1 MHLFPGSPW
10 MSTALK
16 QEDKT
21 RRRNTW
27 DSRNRIQLKSGS
39 KEGFWGG
46 DGDRGW
52 LWSWLRE
59 QPGQTLASWNVPVK
73 YLQEETE
80 RTQELLKHTTRKS
93 MFLRE
98 YLGVK
103 WHTNEANWEQKKD
116 NYELKGKGTKK
127 GKIFIMQLLI
137 ALYSHNNTTTE
148 YLSDQKYDVTILV
161 RWEGSKVYIYD
172 GIKEPNSH

>member
-1 MHLFPGSPW
+1 MASDVWTTILETRRWKRNISKILKKIFPYYNSILRQLLWVEQTFRHEKCQTLCLMHLFPGSSW

-21 RRRNTW
+21 RRRNLW

-39 KEGFWGG
+39 KEGLWGG

-59 QPGQTLASWNVPVK
+59 QPGQTLASWNVPGK

-103 WHTNEANWEQKKD
+103 WYTNEANW
-116 NYELKGKGTKK
+116 
-127 GKIFIMQLLI
+127 
-137 ALYSHNNTTTE
+137 
-148 YLSDQKYDVTILV
+148 
-161 RWEGSKVYIYD
+161 
-172 GIKEPNSH
+172 